1 MLKLSK
7 SCNVCK
13 AVKEDKALLN
23 KIYNSNYYMKRSKV
37 SLMQIHADY
46 ADLFS
51 YRSLLGHVKNHQF
64 MSEEDFNNRTLKQ
77 MAKQAEKQIL
87 RRKIESTEVW
97 DEVIGLGVEQL
108 KSGEITMKA
117 SDLLKAAK
125 DKSDYEL
132 KTKDQEIAIAEMMWH
147 FASGE
152 NKESRSYDRRVVE
165 GEAVTDFDATEGITN
180 ETGGG
185 TDESSD
191 VYHTISWDAIAQ
203 GSGQVPD
210 GDDQAKE

>member
-13 AVKEDKALLN
+13 AVKQDKKLLN
-23 KIYNSNYYMKRSKV
+23 LIYNSNFYSKRSSI
-37 SLMQIHADY
+37 SLMSIHTDY

-64 MSEEDFNNRTLKQ
+64 MSEDDFNNRTLKDI
-77 MAKQAEKQIL
+77 AKQAEKQIL

-152 NKESRSYDRRVVE
+152 NKESRSYDRRIVE
-165 GEAVTDFDATEGITN
+165 SEAVTSFDATEGITN

-185 TDESSD
+185 TDQSSD
-191 VYHTISWDAIAQ
+191 IYHTIPWDALAQ
-203 GSGQVPD
+203 GSGEIPD
-210 GDDQAKE
+210 GNDSEQK